1 MVQDSGGKPPE
12 TKIDKHAAAHRD
24 ALQAV
29 VSSLGRDDIAVGEVA
44 EVNGHLRF
52 TLTRSGYTHQDQI
65 PLEVLSDRE
74 RARAALMAIIP
85 KISKPV
91 EQQHI
96 DASKTS

>member
-1 MVQDSGGKPPE
+1 MLQDPGGKPLD
-12 TKIDKHAAAHRD
+12 TKTDKNAAAHRD

-44 EVNGHLRF
+44 EVDGHLRF
-52 TLTRSGYTHQDQI
+52 TLTRSGYTHQAEI
-65 PLEVLSDRE
+65 ALEVLSDRE